1 MKKEYQKED
10 PMVKTAMDLFEDEE
24 IVETSEEEPQKEY
37 QEEPFV
43 QEQPAAEVGTLLNA
57 QIDNAD
63 IVLTEGGFVSIYL
76 SFKWDG
82 YGQGI
87 AMYNLEGEY
96 LAKWVHTILDV
107 LEIDNW
113 KDVKGKYCRIIRS
126 EPGWNGN
133 IIGMKNI
140 INDKTFLIKND

>member
-1 MKKEYQKED
+1 MNKKYEVED
-10 PMVKTAMDLFEDEE
+10 PMVESAMDLFEDKDTITTTEGSIKKDE
-24 IVETSEEEPQKEY
+24 
-37 QEEPFV
+37 
-43 QEQPAAEVGTLLNA
+43 PAAEVGTLLNA

-96 LAKWVHTILDV
+96 LAKWVHAILDV